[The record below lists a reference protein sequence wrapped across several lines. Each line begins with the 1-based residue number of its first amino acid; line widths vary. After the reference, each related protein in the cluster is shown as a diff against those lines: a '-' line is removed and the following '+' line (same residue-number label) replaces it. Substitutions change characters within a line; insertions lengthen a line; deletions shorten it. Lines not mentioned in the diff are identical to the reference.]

1 MEGKLFVKIPDLFPG
16 FSALL
21 AVVPLLVVALLV
33 VGLTLSIVGMVQFH
47 RNLEILEMQ
56 SQVLGQEAEEP
67 LGRRGHFPG
76 HQEESWQLSHQGQPE
91 VLQHEK
97 KKNNQTQS

>member
-1 MEGKLFVKIPDLFPG
+1 M
-16 FSALL
+16 
-21 AVVPLLVVALLV
+21 VPFLVVALLGV
-33 VGLTLSIVGMVQFH
+33 VLSLNRVGMVQFH
-47 RNLEILEMQ
+47 MDLKILEVQ

-91 VLQHEK
+91 VLQHEI
-97 KKNNQTQS
+97 KNQELKLSRNSSVNLLP

>member
-1 MEGKLFVKIPDLFPG
+1 M
-16 FSALL
+16 
-21 AVVPLLVVALLV
+21 VPLLVVALLGV
-33 VGLTLSIVGMVQFH
+33 VLTLNIVGTVQFH
-47 RNLEILEMQ
+47 KDLKILEVQ

-97 KKNNQTQS
+97 KTELSYN